1 MKIFSRAFQVAALAA
16 VVSTPAFADR
26 NTEETFDLNSA
37 FGGDAPVVERLDTQ
51 AMEET
56 RGRMPLLAIPLA
68 IAGVDIGLMG
78 LFWGIY
84 VPNYSYGGNCTGC
97 YQIN

>member
-1 MKIFSRAFQVAALAA
+1 MKTLAKACHVAVLAA
-16 VVSTPAFADR
+16 VVSAPALADR
-26 NTEETFDLNSA
+26 NTVETIDLNRA
-37 FGGDAPVVERLDTQ
+37 FGGDAPALEQLDTL

-56 RGRMPLLAIPLA
+56 RGRLPLLAIPLA

-84 VPNYSYGGNCTGC
+84 VPNYGGGGSCIAC
-97 YQIN
+97 Y

>member
-1 MKIFSRAFQVAALAA
+1 MKKLAKACQLAALATVLSA
-16 VVSTPAFADR
+16 PAFADR
-26 NTEETFDLNSA
+26 NTLEMSDLDRA
-37 FGGDAPVVERLDTQ
+37 FGGDAPVFEQLDAQ

-68 IAGVDIGLMG
+68 LAGVDIGLMG

-84 VPNYSYGGNCTGC
+84 VPNYGGGGYCTGC
-97 YQIN
+97 FQMY